1 MTQEYWKDKAHTLSI
16 DSRAV
21 LDGRRVNQSV
31 GSRFEVVNPAD
42 GRVVAEVDDG
52 GEQTAHAAVLS
63 ARTAFDSGDWSRL
76 APMDRATLVTAW
88 VELVAQERQSL
99 ALLDSLQ
106 MGMPMSWGADDLLLA
121 TDAVRSVAA
130 LAPALRDELA
140 PGVSTAVSMNLR
152 APHGVVAIIS
162 PWNFPTFIALQKVAA
177 ALLMGNTVVL
187 KPSEVAPLACLRLG
201 DLAAQ
206 AGIPAGVLNVV
217 PGLGATAGRALAL
230 HSDVNALSFTGS
242 TATGLLLMQYAGQS
256 NLKALMLECGGKSP
270 QVVLDD
276 MGNLGALADG
286 LVQGFTF
293 NTGQVCVAGTR
304 ILVPRSLL
312 PNLQTLMIERM
323 AALQVGHPFDE
334 GTTVGPLASAAQHR
348 RVTAMVEGAR
358 SRGVV
363 LHQPGTALGGL
374 HFPATLA
381 TGMGPQD
388 ELVQEEIFGPVATL
402 MPFDT
407 PEEAVNLANQSRYGL
422 AGTVWSQD
430 VALGHRVAYGI
441 RAGHITVNAV
451 AQPAEAKTAHGG
463 SEPVGMSGFGAEGG
477 AAGLRAMTRLRSID
491 IHMA

>member
-1 MTQEYWKDKAHTLSI
+1 MTQKHWQDLAHKLSI
-16 DSRAV
+16 DGRAIV
-21 LDGRRVNQSV
+21 GGQRVTQSA
-31 GSRFEVVNPAD
+31 GNHFEVINPAD
-42 GRVVAEVDDG
+42 GSVLAQLADG
-52 GEQTAHAAVLS
+52 GESAAYAAVEA
-63 ARTAFDSGDWSRL
+63 ARTAFDKGEWCRL
-76 APMDRATLVTAW
+76 APIERAARVMAW
-88 VELVAQERQSL
+88 AELIVQERQSL

-106 MGMPMSWGADDLLLA
+106 MGMPMSWGADDLMLA
-121 TDAVRSVAA
+121 TDAVQSMAA
-130 LAPALRDELA
+130 LAPTLRDELA
-140 PGVSTAVSMNLR
+140 PGIPTAISMNLR

-201 DLAAQ
+201 DLATQ
-206 AGIPAGVLNVV
+206 AGIPAGVLNVI
-217 PGLGATAGRALAL
+217 PGLGTTAGRALAL
-230 HSDVNALSFTGS
+230 HADVNALSFTGS

-276 MGNLGALADG
+276 MGNLDALADA

-304 ILVPRSLL
+304 ILVPRR
-312 PNLQTLMIERM
+312 LQSELQSLMIERM
-323 AALQVGHPFDE
+323 AGLQVGHPFDE
-334 GTTVGPLASAAQHR
+334 NTTVGPLACAAQHR
-348 RVTAMVEGAR
+348 RVTTLVEAAR

-363 LHQPGTALGGL
+363 LHQPGATLGGL
-374 HFPATLA
+374 HYPATLA

-388 ELVQEEIFGPVATL
+388 NLVQEEIFGPVAIL

-407 PEEAVNLANQSRYGL
+407 TDEAISLANQSRYGL

-430 VALGHRVAYGI
+430 MAQGHRVAREI
-441 RAGHITVNAV
+441 RAGHVTVNTV
-451 AQPAEAKTAHGG
+451 VQPATANTLHGG

-491 IHMA
+491 IHTA